1 MTRMA
6 PLLLALCAVAQDKP
20 LHPLQ
25 EALSD
30 LDPEGEWHYNDP
42 SAGFAE
48 AKASGKP
55 VLLVFR
61 CTP

>member
-1 MTRMA
+1 MLRTA
-6 PLLLALCAVAQDKP
+6 AVLLVLGAVGQDKP

-25 EALSD
+25 EALND

-42 SAGFAE
+42 AAGFAE
-48 AKASGKP
+48 AKAAGKP

>member
-1 MTRMA
+1 MIRLTA
-6 PLLLALCAVAQDKP
+6 LALVLFALSQDKP

-30 LDPEGEWHYNDP
+30 VDPEGDWHYNDP
-42 SAGFAE
+42 AAGFAE
-48 AKASGKP
+48 AKATGKP

>member
-1 MTRMA
+1 MA

-48 AKASGKP
+48 AKAAGKP

>member
-1 MTRMA
+1 MIRLA
-6 PLLLALCAVAQDKP
+6 PLLLALGALTQDKP

-30 LDPEGEWHYNDP
+30 LDPEGEWHYNTP
-42 SAGFAE
+42 AAGFAE
-48 AKASGKP
+48 AAKTGKP

>member
-1 MTRMA
+1 MIRMA
-6 PLLLALCAVAQDKP
+6 SMVLALCAGMQDKP

-42 SAGFAE
+42 AAGFAE
-48 AKASGKP
+48 AAKTGKP

>member
-1 MTRMA
+1 VIRTA
-6 PLLLALCAVAQDKP
+6 SLLLALCALSQDKP

-30 LDPEGEWHYNDP
+30 LDPEGDWHYNDP
-42 SAGFAE
+42 AAGFAE
-48 AKASGKP
+48 AKATGKP

>member
-1 MTRMA
+1 MIRLTA
-6 PLLLALCAVAQDKP
+6 FALALFALTQDKP

-30 LDPEGEWHYNDP
+30 LDPEGDWHYNDP
-42 SAGFAE
+42 AAGFAK
-48 AKASGKP
+48 AKATGKP
-55 VLLVFR
+55 VLVVFR

>member
-1 MTRMA
+1 MLRVA
-6 PLLLALCAVAQDKP
+6 VIALLLCAGDQDKP

-30 LDPEGEWHYNDP
+30 LDPEGEWHYNNP
-42 SAGFAE
+42 TSGFAE
-48 AKASGKP
+48 AKATGKP